1 MSMTPSALEAIHAA
15 IDATRR
21 AGTAIVRHPTQ
32 PEGPTGP
39 LPYGLDGVADL
50 ARCRVALGHGGLVWD
65 GERSFRERDGEW
77 IAATS
82 ERGFTSFES
91 HPLWMLLDGVR
102 WTDAHD
108 LGAAEV
114 DGQPVRRLGA
124 RVEPARRS
132 LRRRRAN
139 AELWVGED
147 GLVRLASIQIQPVV
161 ITADKDLGRAAER
174 LVGTAENPIWH
185 TTVLSRFGVEV
196 DIPEP
201 PGAPR
206 SRRFARD
213 RRTAR

>member
-1 MSMTPSALEAIHAA
+1 MPPDALEAIHAA
-15 IDATRR
+15 LEATRR

-32 PEGPTGP
+32 AEGPTGP

-50 ARCRVALGHGGLVWD
+50 AHCRVALGSGGLVWD

-77 IAATS
+77 ILAPT
-82 ERGFTSFES
+82 ERAVTSFES
-91 HPLWMLLDGVR
+91 HPLWMLLEGVR
-102 WTDAHD
+102 WTDPHD
-108 LGAAEV
+108 LGPAEV
-114 DGQPVRRLGA
+114 DGHPVRRLGA
-124 RVEPARRS
+124 RVEPPRRS

-161 ITADKDLGRAAER
+161 ITADKELGRAAER
-174 LVGTAENPIWH
+174 MVGTAENPIWH

-201 PGAPR
+201 PGTVR

-213 RRTAR
+213 RRTAQ